1 MNKSGLKKIG
11 VLLLWGIGVIYL
23 LFLIL
28 PFILSPILNGY
39 SGEIAKMVEASSG
52 FKVKFEKMQLV
63 TTPKLTA
70 GVKIAKTELFLPSNE
85 KFLQADNF
93 QVKLSLLPMLLRR
106 IEVDI
111 VSADSLNLDL
121 KVQKG
126 GKFLI
131 ENYIP
136 EAKPQEVKPAEKP
149 FLKLSNHLPD
159 IKINS
164 HNINFIDMTTGKK
177 YSLEGADTKITDFI
191 LDKKVKISG
200 TGKVVLDGQEQ
211 FNYNVKIFNK
221 IMPNVQLNDLVFNP
235 QPVEKQPQ
243 EINVNV
249 IDIFKAL
256 YNNRLSANLNSDIKT
271 YGDINDVRLDGL
283 INVDK
288 LHLAVNNK
296 DLPDSFISMNLK
308 GNKIV
313 LDSDFYTAQNE
324 ITHVKGRF
332 KTGKNPD
339 IDMSFK
345 SNAGFKSIFEIAN
358 SVAKSFGISD
368 LQTLSANGAIDAD
381 FNIKSNMKKIE
392 SSGYLKIPNA
402 NINYGLYNVSINNII
417 SDISFD
423 NNLVN
428 IKKTGFNILGHP
440 LKIYGT
446 IKQDATADLSLVAN
460 NLSLKSILLSLGQVS
475 VLKEN
480 AFKSGTLTMNA
491 TLKGRLDNPSPNVN
505 ISIDNLNLKNI
516 PTASVVV
523 MQNSTVKLYS
533 EKKAFKGSATANNF
547 KVINPAAAVS
557 VPSASAVINPK
568 EIIINPTNVS
578 IDKIKISVSG
588 KIKDYLTNKV
598 ILDINT
604 GGQIQSSLTGEVKPI
619 SQKLN
624 LNYSIPSVCTIP
636 IPGFAN
642 SKLQAKGSV
651 AITGAMA
658 NPYLK
663 GTFIVPNI
671 LIPDML
677 VSMSDMVINLN
688 GPIARGNGS
697 VKKVT
702 SGGIIANNL
711 SADFALNGNMFYL
724 TNIKGD
730 AYSGKVNGK
739 LAYNIVNGKTAV
751 DFHGSGM
758 NATKAILSAAGIK
771 NALSGTLGFDTKV
784 TLQGILYED
793 MVRSLKGNFSFNI
806 TDGALGQFG
815 KLENFLNAQNIL
827 ANAVMRSALSYITSL
842 STIKDT
848 ANFKYIKGNM
858 TFANGW
864 ANISSITTSGPT
876 MSYYVKGRYNILNG
890 TTNVIVLGRLS
901 SDVVALLGPIG
912 DLSVDK
918 LTSYIPRFGAL
929 TAVIIKSM
937 TTNPN
942 EENVA
947 NIPPL
952 SSGDKVYKD
961 FKVVFN
967 GGIES
972 KSSVKSFKWLS
983 NVDTS
988 VFDMKFGVKDIKKQF
1003 NEAKKSTIS
1012 GVKQQYTDVKNS
1024 AINEVK
1030 GTVNETKKQILDTKE
1045 ELKNLLKF

>member
-1 MNKSGLKKIG
+1 MNKAVLKKVG
-11 VLLLWGIGVIYL
+11 VIFLWVIGVIYL
-23 LFLIL
+23 LFLTL
-28 PFILSPILNGY
+28 PFVLSPILNGY
-39 SGEIAKMVEASSG
+39 SGEIEKMIETSSG

-70 GVKIAKTELFLPSNE
+70 GVKIAKTEFFLPTNE

-93 QVKLSLLPMLLRR
+93 QIKLSLLPILLRKL
-106 IEVDI
+106 EVDI
-111 VSADSLNLDL
+111 ISTDKVNLDL

-126 GKFLI
+126 GKLLI

-136 EAKPQEVKPAEKP
+136 QSKPQEVKPAEKP

-159 IKINS
+159 IKINN

-200 TGKVVLDGQEQ
+200 TGKVVLDGQDQ
-211 FNYNVKIFNK
+211 FNYKVKLLNK

-235 QPVEKQPQ
+235 QPVETRPQ
-243 EINVNV
+243 ELKINV

-271 YGDINDVRLDGL
+271 YGDINDVRVDGL

-313 LDSDFYTAQNE
+313 LDSDFYSAQNE
-324 ITHVKGRF
+324 ITHVKGKF
-332 KTGKNPD
+332 KTGKTPD

-345 SNAGFKSIFEIAN
+345 SNAGFKSVFEIVN
-358 SVAKSFGISD
+358 SVAKSFGIND
-368 LQTLSANGAIDAD
+368 LQTLSANGFIDAD

-402 NINYGLYNVSINNII
+402 NIIYGLYNVSINNIN
-417 SDISFD
+417 SDVSFD

-428 IKKTGFNILGHP
+428 IKKAGFVVLGQP
-440 LKIYGT
+440 LKLYGT
-446 IKQDATADLSLVAN
+446 IKQDATADIKVLADKLSIKN
-460 NLSLKSILLSLGQVS
+460 ILFSLGQMS

-480 AFKSGTLTMNA
+480 KFNNGTISLNAALTGKL
-491 TLKGRLDNPSPNVN
+491 TNPTGVLNV
-505 ISIDNLNLKNI
+505 SIDNLNLKNI
-516 PTASVVV
+516 PSSSSIYMT
-523 MQNSTVKLYS
+523 NSNVKIISDKKGLSGSETV
-533 EKKAFKGSATANNF
+533 TNF
-547 KVINPAAAVS
+547 KVVNPAAVVSVPKITEIITPSEITINPAS
-557 VPSASAVINPK
+557 
-568 EIIINPTNVS
+568 VS
-578 IDKIKISVSG
+578 IDKIKLIVSG
-588 KIKDYLTNKV
+588 KIKDYMTNK
-598 ILDINT
+598 IFLDIKT
-604 GGQIQSSLTGEVKPI
+604 GGDIASTLSGTINPT

-624 LNYSIPSVCTIP
+624 LNYSIPNVCTIP

-663 GTFIVPNI
+663 GTFIVPHI

-677 VSMSDMVINLN
+677 VSMSDMVVNLN

-697 VKKVT
+697 VKKIT
-702 SGGIIANNL
+702 SGGIVANNI

-739 LAYNIVNGKTAV
+739 VAYNIVNGKTAV

-758 NATKAILSAAGIK
+758 NATKAILGAAGIK

-793 MVRSLKGNFSFNI
+793 MVKSLKGNFSFNI
-806 TDGALGQFG
+806 NDGALGQFG

-918 LTSYIPRFGAL
+918 LTSYIPKFGSL

-983 NVDTS
+983 NVDTT

-1012 GVKQQYTDVKNS
+1012 GVKQQYSDVKNS